1 MKRPHKRLNFN
12 SHGSPVTIFSSH
24 AEDREKASMKTPLV
38 ARQGNYILELTDLEK
53 VLYDDAVIHFTQ
65 PSGCLD

>member
-1 MKRPHKRLNFN
+1 
-12 SHGSPVTIFSSH
+12 
-24 AEDREKASMKTPLV
+24 MKTPLV